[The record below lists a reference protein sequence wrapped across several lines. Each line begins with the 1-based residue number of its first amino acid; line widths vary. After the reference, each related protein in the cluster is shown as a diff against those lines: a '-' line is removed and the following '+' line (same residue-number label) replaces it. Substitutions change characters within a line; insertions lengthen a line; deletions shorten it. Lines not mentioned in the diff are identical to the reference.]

1 MNTELKGFSIE
12 LYKNLM
18 SNNSGWV
25 STPGHDSMF
34 IQHQGTITGIALI
47 AYYKEE
53 QKRIG
58 LAKEILPSDKKYQYH
73 FDGIQK
79 KINEHYAFLQLHGS
93 FNGEMK

>member
-18 SNNSGWV
+18 SNSGWV
-25 STPGHDSMF
+25 PTPQHDSMF

-53 QKRIG
+53 SKYVG
-58 LAKEILPSDKKYQYH
+58 MAKEILPSDKTYQYH
-73 FDGIQK
+73 LDGIQK
-79 KINEHYAFLQLHGS
+79 HINEHLAFLYKHRL
-93 FNGEMK
+93 